1 MLLAET
7 DIEVI
12 LDRRIPN
19 DAGSLW
25 RPERTAAGRNVAR

>member
-1 MLLAET
+1 VLSEI

-19 DAGSLW
+19 DAVSLW